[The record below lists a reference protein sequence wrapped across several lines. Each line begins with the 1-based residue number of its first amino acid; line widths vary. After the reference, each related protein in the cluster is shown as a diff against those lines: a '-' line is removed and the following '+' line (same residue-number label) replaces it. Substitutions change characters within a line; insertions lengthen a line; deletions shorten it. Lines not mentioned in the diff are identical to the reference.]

1 MRRMPCIAELVLV
14 KEPELKAGAIKAE
27 FDDVAKPFARE
38 AVSASLWTFL
48 ELEED
53 HTVIVAESSCD
64 ACEFVLATFR
74 T

>member
-1 MRRMPCIAELVLV
+1 MRRIPYIAELVLV
-14 KEPELKAGAIKAE
+14 KDSKLKAGAIKAE
-27 FDDVAKPFARE
+27 FDDVAKRFAWE
-38 AVSASLWTFL
+38 AFASLWMFL

-53 HTVIVAESSCD
+53 HAAIVAESSCD